1 MTQPL
6 PTTPSDIIS
15 LALKTANVI
24 GVGQTPL
31 AQDIND
37 SFNQLNMMM
46 AQWQRRRYMV
56 YELVTVSKQATGQ
69 VSYTIGP
76 GAQYDFN
83 VARPVKLEFAY
94 FRMNSGTPLPVDY
107 PLQVLRAQ
115 EDYDRISIKNLNA
128 FPQYVFY
135 DTGYPVGNIYVWP
148 LPSNQYT
155 IFLSVMVQLQK
166 FNTINDSIVL
176 PPEYLDALHWNLA
189 RRLCVVYGVPIPP
202 ELTGYAE
209 ASMRAIEEVNSQIP
223 LLHMPVALRGK
234 SGAYNI
240 YGDFYVG
247 SAG

>member
-56 YELVTVSKQATGQ
+56 YELVTVSLQSTGAE
-69 VSYTIGP
+69 SYTIGL
-76 GAQYDFN
+76 GQQFN
-83 VARPVKLEFAY
+83 ITRPVKLEFAY

-128 FPQYVFY
+128 FPQYVYY
-135 DTGYPVGNIYVWP
+135 DTGYPVGNIFVWP
-148 LPSNQYT
+148 VPNNQYE

-166 FNTINDSIVL
+166 FNTISDQIVL

-189 RRLCVVYGVPIPP
+189 RRLCVVYGVPITP

>member
-6 PTTPSDIIS
+6 PTTPSDIIN

-24 GVGQTPL
+24 GVGHTPL
-31 AQDIND
+31 AQDTND
-37 SFNQLNMMM
+37 CFNQLNMMM

-56 YELVTVSKQATGQ
+56 YNLVTVGLQATGALTYS
-69 VSYTIGP
+69 VGTGGY
-76 GAQYDFN
+76 FN
-83 VARPVKLEFAY
+83 ITRPVKLESAF
-94 FRMNSGTPLPVDY
+94 FRMNKNTPLPVDY
-107 PLQVLRAQ
+107 PLEVLRAQ
-115 EDYDRISIKNLNA
+115 EDYNRISIKNLNA
-128 FPQYVFY
+128 FPQYAY
-135 DTGYPVGNIYVWP
+135 YNTGFPLGELYVWP
-148 LPSNQYT
+148 VPNNQYE
-155 IFLSVMVQLQK
+155 IFISVMVQLEAFQ
-166 FNTINDSIVL
+166 TINDQIVL

-189 RRLCVVYGVPIPP
+189 RRICVMYGLPITP

>member
-6 PTTPSDIIS
+6 PTTPSDIIN

-31 AQDIND
+31 AQDTND
-37 SFNQLNMMM
+37 CFNQLNMMM

-56 YELVTVSKQATGQ
+56 YNLVTVGLQATGALTYS
-69 VSYTIGP
+69 VGTG
-76 GAQYDFN
+76 GDFN
-83 VARPVKLEFAY
+83 ITRPVKLESAF
-94 FRMNSGTPLPVDY
+94 FRMNKNTPLPVDY
-107 PLQVLRAQ
+107 PLEVLRAQ
-115 EDYDRISIKNLNA
+115 EDYNRISIKNLNA
-128 FPQYVFY
+128 FPQYAY
-135 DTGYPVGNIYVWP
+135 YNTGFPLGELYVWP
-148 LPSNQYT
+148 VPNNQYE
-155 IFLSVMVQLQK
+155 IFISVMVQLEAFQ
-166 FNTINDSIVL
+166 TINDQIVL

-189 RRLCVVYGVPIPP
+189 RRICVMYGLPITP

>member
-6 PTTPSDIIS
+6 PTTPSDIIN

-31 AQDIND
+31 AQDTND
-37 SFNQLNMMM
+37 CFNQLNMMM

-56 YELVTVSKQATGQ
+56 YNLVTVGLQATGAL
-69 VSYTIGP
+69 SYSVGTG
-76 GAQYDFN
+76 GDFN
-83 VARPVKLEFAY
+83 ITRPVKLESAF
-94 FRMNSGTPLPVDY
+94 FRMNKNTPLPVDY
-107 PLQVLRAQ
+107 PLEVLRAQ
-115 EDYDRISIKNLNA
+115 EDYNRISIKNLNA
-128 FPQYVFY
+128 FPQYAY
-135 DTGYPVGNIYVWP
+135 YNTGFPLGELYIWPVPN
-148 LPSNQYT
+148 NQYE
-155 IFLSVMVQLQK
+155 IFISVMVQLEAFQ
-166 FNTINDSIVL
+166 TINDQIVL

-189 RRLCVVYGVPIPP
+189 RRICVMYGLPITP

>member
-6 PTTPSDIIS
+6 PTTPSDIIN

-31 AQDIND
+31 AQDTND
-37 SFNQLNMMM
+37 CFNQLNMMM

-56 YELVTVSKQATGQ
+56 YNLVTVGLQATGALTYS
-69 VSYTIGP
+69 VGTG
-76 GAQYDFN
+76 GDFN
-83 VARPVKLEFAY
+83 ITRPVKLESAF
-94 FRMNSGTPLPVDY
+94 FRMNKNTPLPVDY
-107 PLQVLRAQ
+107 SLEVLRAQ
-115 EDYDRISIKNLNA
+115 EDYNRISIKNLNA
-128 FPQYVFY
+128 FPQYAY
-135 DTGYPVGNIYVWP
+135 YNTGFPLGELYVWP
-148 LPSNQYT
+148 VPNNQYE
-155 IFLSVMVQLQK
+155 IFISVMVQLEAFQ
-166 FNTINDSIVL
+166 TINDQIVL

-189 RRLCVVYGVPIPP
+189 RRICVMYGLPITP

>member
-6 PTTPSDIIS
+6 PTTPSDIIN
-15 LALKTANVI
+15 LAIKTANVI

-31 AQDIND
+31 AQDTND
-37 SFNQLNMMM
+37 CFNQLNMMM

-56 YELVTVSKQATGQ
+56 YNLVTVGLQATGALTYS
-69 VSYTIGP
+69 VGTG
-76 GAQYDFN
+76 GDFN
-83 VARPVKLEFAY
+83 ITRPVKLESAF
-94 FRMNSGTPLPVDY
+94 FRMNKNTPLPVDY
-107 PLQVLRAQ
+107 SLEVLRAQ
-115 EDYDRISIKNLNA
+115 EDYNRISIKNLNA
-128 FPQYVFY
+128 FPQYAY
-135 DTGYPVGNIYVWP
+135 YNTGFPLGELYVWP
-148 LPSNQYT
+148 VPNNQYE
-155 IFLSVMVQLQK
+155 IFISVMVQLEAFQ
-166 FNTINDSIVL
+166 TINDQIVL

-189 RRLCVVYGVPIPP
+189 RRICVMYGLPITP

>member
-37 SFNQLNMMM
+37 CFNQLNMMM

-69 VSYTIGP
+69 LSYTIGP
-76 GAQYDFN
+76 SQDFN
-83 VARPVKLEFAY
+83 ITRPVKLEFAY

-107 PLQVLRAQ
+107 PLTVLRAQ

-128 FPQYVFY
+128 FPQYIYY
-135 DTGYPVGNIYVWP
+135 DTGFPVGNVYVWP
-148 LPSNQYT
+148 LPSSQYQ
-155 IFLSVMVQLQK
+155 IFLSVMVQLPQ
-166 FNTINDSIVL
+166 FQQINDQIVL

-189 RRLCVVYGVPIPP
+189 RRICVMYGLPITP

-209 ASMRAIEEVNSQIP
+209 ASIRAIEEVNSQIP
-223 LLHMPVALRGK
+223 LLHMPTALRGK

>member
-6 PTTPSDIIS
+6 PTTPSDIIN

-31 AQDIND
+31 AQDTND
-37 SFNQLNMMM
+37 CFNQLNMMM

-56 YELVTVSKQATGQ
+56 YNLVTVGLQATGALTYS
-69 VSYTIGP
+69 VGTG
-76 GAQYDFN
+76 GDFN
-83 VARPVKLEFAY
+83 ITRPVKLESAF
-94 FRMNSGTPLPVDY
+94 FRMNKNTPLPVDY
-107 PLQVLRAQ
+107 PLEVLRAQ
-115 EDYDRISIKNLNA
+115 EDYNRISIKNLNA
-128 FPQYVFY
+128 FPQYAY
-135 DTGYPVGNIYVWP
+135 YNTGFPLGELYIWPVPN
-148 LPSNQYT
+148 NQYE
-155 IFLSVMVQLQK
+155 IFISVMVQLEAFQ
-166 FNTINDSIVL
+166 TINDQIVL

-189 RRLCVVYGVPIPP
+189 RRICVMYGLPITP

>member
-6 PTTPSDIIS
+6 PTTPSDIIN

-31 AQDIND
+31 AQDTND
-37 SFNQLNMMM
+37 CFNQLNMMM

-56 YELVTVSKQATGQ
+56 YNLVTVGLQATGALTYS
-69 VSYTIGP
+69 VGTG
-76 GAQYDFN
+76 GDFN
-83 VARPVKLEFAY
+83 ITRPVKLESAF
-94 FRMNSGTPLPVDY
+94 FRMNKNTSLPVDY
-107 PLQVLRAQ
+107 PLEVLRAQ
-115 EDYDRISIKNLNA
+115 EDYNRISIKNLNA
-128 FPQYVFY
+128 FPQYAY
-135 DTGYPVGNIYVWP
+135 YNTGFPLGELYIWPVPN
-148 LPSNQYT
+148 NQYE
-155 IFLSVMVQLQK
+155 IFISVMVQLEAFQ
-166 FNTINDSIVL
+166 TINDQIVL

-189 RRLCVVYGVPIPP
+189 RRICVMYGLPITP